1 MIRDELDDFDL
12 YWRESLFESDGTK
25 KSPGESDYTSL
36 IAWAKGNSISVDQ
49 STISIGR
56 SLMTLLVDRLK
67 NCLIGSDGPIGLAI
81 RHYDKTAGVTLHD
94 LEKEF
99 GKAKMGKKFRGKV
112 NRNWF
117 RIESMLQVLFKR
129 MHIDLYQSDNTLIS
143 RKEESHLRQV
153 VSESTEVKDRNRMW
167 IVDFLSR
174 NYDDGAHFRLNHERL
189 NWDTYIRDRYG
200 APPNTQNILP
210 GNLDSGLE
218 IRPKHVEVDLHLAYG
233 ETISRRVT
241 QFSGKERGLGQLE
254 ARKKVCDFA
263 TNNDDRMVPLD
274 VYYRIFRM
282 AAAEHMADYYL
293 LRSTS
298 DRSAA
303 WFKIHE
309 VEGSNPKKWMV
320 EVDPDLV
327 RWRELS
333 RDRARERVDGD
344 NINDDETEMVE

>member
-12 YWRESLFESDGTK
+12 YWGESLFDSDDTK

-67 NCLIGSDGPIGLAI
+67 NCLIKRDGPIGFSL
-81 RHYDKTAGVTLHD
+81 RFEGHEAGVSLED

-99 GKAKMGKKFRGKV
+99 GKVRMARKFGNKI
-112 NRNWF
+112 NPKWE
-117 RIESMLQVLFKR
+117 RIELLLQELFKR
-129 MHIDLYQSDNTLIS
+129 KHIQLYQSKDTLIDK
-143 RKEESHLRQV
+143 RKESRLETII
-153 VSESTEVKDRNRMW
+153 SESTSGTVNLYITNFLFENF
-167 IVDFLSR
+167 VD
-174 NYDDGAHFRLNHERL
+174 GGHFRLNHDRL
-189 NWDTYIRDRYG
+189 NWDTYISDRYG
-200 APPNTQNILP
+200 APPNTQNIMA
-210 GNLDSGLE
+210 GNLGPGLE
-218 IRPKHVEVDLHLAYG
+218 IHPKHLEVDLHLAYG

-320 EVDPDLV
+320 EVDPELV

-344 NINDDETEMVE
+344 NTNDDETEMVE